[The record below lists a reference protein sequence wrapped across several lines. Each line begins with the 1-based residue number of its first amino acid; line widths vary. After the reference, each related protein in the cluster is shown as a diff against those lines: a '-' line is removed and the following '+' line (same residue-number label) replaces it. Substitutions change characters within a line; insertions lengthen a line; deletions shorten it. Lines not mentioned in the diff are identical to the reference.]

1 MVKKLTAVLFLLVF
15 LAQGMIASAQ
25 GPGGNEAGKT
35 APEQSPASVTKS
47 ENYRLAANDMVHI
60 KVFQEDELDTSTRIS
75 KDGAITFP
83 FIGSVRVVGSTVEE
97 AAKNIRER
105 LREYIVNP
113 QVTVLIT
120 DYSKRRF
127 TVLGQVSK
135 PGTYDMPDD
144 SSLNLLE
151 ALGMAGGYTRI
162 ANPTKIILKR
172 RVNGSEVIFKLNA
185 KSMSQGENTSRFEV
199 LPGDTIFVG
208 ESLI

>member
-1 MVKKLTAVLFLLVF
+1 MDGARRNSES
-15 LAQGMIASAQ
+15 ASV
-25 GPGGNEAGKT
+25 
-35 APEQSPASVTKS
+35 QSPTTVARS
-47 ENYRLAANDMVHI
+47 ENYRLSANDMVHI
-60 KVFQEDELDTSTRIS
+60 KVFQEDELETTTRIS

-83 FIGSVRVVGSTVEE
+83 FIGSVRIGGSTVEE
-97 AAKNIRER
+97 ASQTIRER
-105 LREYIVNP
+105 LREYIINP

-127 TVLGQVSK
+127 TVLGQVAR

-144 SSLNLLE
+144 SSINLLE

-162 ANPTKIILKR
+162 ANPSKIILKR

-185 KSMSQGENTSRFEV
+185 KSMSQGENTNRFEV